1 MSPVRDLLL
10 YPDLFDALV
19 FHKTSQPTFSA
30 GWITKYH
37 AQDTEQVRRKERLG
51 AKWILLS
58 STCYCSKENFLIAFA
73 QSPHDWRR
81 ISVSVNYIG
90 AEEGSLQENLL
101 AISDPCDRSAC
112 LYEHLQEK
120 LSEINFY
127 KAITNLKL
135 RTRGGTLYVFVSE
148 GLGEGVD
155 LFPRNDIFSWSCAES
170 SLPRS
175 RLITLSIDHDE
186 VGHQDEVG
194 EKPISLRDYHGNNRR
209 RRGRG
214 GRKNDAFWTEYN
226 TRTQK
231 VGTA

>member
-1 MSPVRDLLL
+1 ME
-10 YPDLFDALV
+10 F
-19 FHKTSQPTFSA
+19 
-30 GWITKYH
+30 
-37 AQDTEQVRRKERLG
+37 
-51 AKWILLS
+51 
-58 STCYCSKENFLIAFA
+58 FLIAFA

-90 AEEGSLQENLL
+90 AEEGSLEENLL

-120 LSEINFY
+120 LSEITIY
-127 KAITNLKL
+127 KAITHLPLMTN
-135 RTRGGTLYVFVSE
+135 GGTLHVFVQ
-148 GLGEGVD
+148 GLEEGVD
-155 LFPRNDIFSWSCAES
+155 LFPGKNIFSWSCAES